1 MVKKLNKLLKMIVE
15 ICKIIILLINL
26 IVTPYLLALTYVYN
40 DDVKEV
46 LYFAIVSFVLYILIY
61 ILYLIAWKWNNKE
74 VISYASIRYLLCYG

>member
-1 MVKKLNKLLKMIVE
+1 MVKKLNKLLKIIVE

-46 LYFAIVSFVLYILIY
+46 LYFAIVSFVLYILIH
-61 ILYLIAWKWNNKE
+61 I
-74 VISYASIRYLLCYG
+74 ISNSMEME